1 MKEEKGDLKKQTLL
15 FRDLV
20 GDELFW
26 FTISQNVKTLE
37 KNRNRFEQLAQAI
50 LEYFRCS

>member
-26 FTISQNVKTLE
+26 LRRWRKTGTDL
-37 KNRNRFEQLAQAI
+37 
-50 LEYFRCS
+50 SS